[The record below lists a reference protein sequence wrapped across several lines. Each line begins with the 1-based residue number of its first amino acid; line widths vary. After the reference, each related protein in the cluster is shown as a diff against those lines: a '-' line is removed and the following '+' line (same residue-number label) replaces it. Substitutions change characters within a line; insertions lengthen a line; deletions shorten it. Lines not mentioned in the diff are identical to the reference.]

1 MPHSSYVQLSLGS
14 RSQPSAPAD
23 SIKCGTFPDETSIAQ
38 LRNILRNVMG
48 RRTIDFSGVG
58 LIVCNSLQRLPV
70 FPLSKSQPSFE
81 RFDLVDQ
88 LLEIAPL
95 SSEYHDGFHVISD
108 AWRLTSV
115 AQYFSPPII
124 VGAPLDRSKR
134 FGGRYLA
141 ALFGSAISEVK
152 LTGIASDG
160 FGIAIFQRGREVVF
174 EGQE

>member
-1 MPHSSYVQLSLGS
+1 M
-14 RSQPSAPAD
+14 R
-23 SIKCGTFPDETSIAQ
+23 
-38 LRNILRNVMG
+38 
-48 RRTIDFSGVG
+48 RRTFDFSGVG
-58 LIVCNSLQRLPV
+58 VIVCNRLESLPV

-88 LLEIAPL
+88 LLEIAAR

-108 AWRLTSV
+108 AWRLTSA

-124 VGAPLDRSKR
+124 VGTPIDHSKR

-152 LTGIASDG
+152 LTGIASEG
-160 FGIAIFQRGREVVF
+160 FGIAIFQGGREVVF
-174 EGQE
+174 EDQK